1 MEFKQIKELMTAME
15 RAQIKKLSIKN
26 KDFQIDLER
35 ESNPSAA
42 SLTYA
47 ARSTIVEEL
56 DSSKAQA
63 LLTNLNSLSASPL
76 SPLVQEKVKE
86 SSPIISHVEE
96 EAPGVFVT
104 SPLVGTFYATPS
116 PDDPPYVKSGQRI
129 EKGTVVCVIE
139 AMKVMNE
146 VKSTLSGVVVDVLVE
161 NGQPIEFGTK
171 LFRLLVV

>member
-1 MEFKQIKELMTAME
+1 MELKQIKELMVAME
-15 RAQIKKLSIKN
+15 RAQIKKLSIK
-26 KDFQIDLER
+26 KEDFHIELER
-35 ESNPSAA
+35 ETEGNTSQNAMRHPG
-42 SLTYA
+42 
-47 ARSTIVEEL
+47 IEEL
-56 DSSKAQA
+56 DSHKTHA
-63 LLTNLNSLSASPL
+63 LLANLSKLTSSPL
-76 SPLVQEKVKE
+76 SPLVHEKVKE
-86 SSPIISHVEE
+86 KSPVSHAEE

-104 SPLVGTFYATPS
+104 SPLVGTFYTAPS
-116 PDDPPYVKSGQRI
+116 PDDQPYVKAGQKI